1 MRLAEPI
8 ETTGMFWLP
17 EEPETRLPGVLRI
30 SETSEIMVELTGVIG
45 NPPSVFSNVGAAGT
59 PRSGDGDSDLARIV
73 GTVEKGGQITLDR
86 CFRQGG
92 KLVFPSGLFRSTF
105 HASLAFLGVEY
116 GKEEQVSFSEFS
128 FSVDGLDAWLSISG
142 IGKLEFEEGTEKTSG
157 SIRFHTPE
165 DISLTLSS
173 GDQLEFSFSLSFPN
187 VAISVAEM
195 AVKQT
200 SLVRVR
206 SERPQSVEYF
216 STIAVRLCNFL
227 SLALDQDVGIQSMT
241 GYLDQETDDGKG
253 WQHPVRAYAQFPPLI
268 DRSPSIRRH
277 RALFLFPAVA
287 DRIGDVVTKWFDS
300 YDTFAPALDLYFA
313 SRTQTQAYLETKALW
328 LAQALETLHRRSSD
342 ETEMPHEEFRER
354 IDLVIKSCPA
364 NIQDWVRE
372 KLQYENGLSF
382 KSRIERLVEPFASW
396 FGSNSSESEA
406 FIRRI
411 RDTRNYLTHYDAET
425 TKKRADRP
433 DELVALYREMEALL
447 QLHLLRLIGFD
458 HSSIGSLVEQNARLR
473 RKLNGGPATPEG

>member
-17 EEPETRLPGVLRI
+17 EQPETGLSGVLRI
-30 SETSEIMVELTGVIG
+30 SETSEITVEFAGVIA
-45 NPPSVFSNVGAAGT
+45 NPPSVFSRVGARAT
-59 PRSGDGDSDLARIV
+59 PRSGDRDSDLERIV
-73 GTVEKGGQITLDR
+73 GTVGKGGRITLDG
-86 CFRQGG
+86 CFRQSSNMV
-92 KLVFPSGLFRSTF
+92 LPSGLFRSTF
-105 HASLAFLGVEY
+105 YASLAFLGVEY
-116 GKEEQVSFSEFS
+116 AKKEQASFSEFS

-142 IGKLEFEEGTEKTSG
+142 IGELELEEGAENTSG
-157 SIRFHTPE
+157 SIRFHKPD
-165 DISLTLSS
+165 DIPLTLSS
-173 GDQLEFSFSLSFPN
+173 GDQLEFIFSLSFPN
-187 VAISVAEM
+187 VVIPVTEM

-216 STIAVRLCNFL
+216 SSIAVRLCNFL
-227 SLALDQDVGIQSMT
+227 SLALDEDVGIQSMT

-253 WQHPVRAYAQFPPLI
+253 WQHPVRVYGQFPPFI
-268 DRSPSIRRH
+268 DRSPSIQWH
-277 RALFLFPAVA
+277 RALFLYSDVA

-300 YDTFAPALDLYFA
+300 YETFAPALDLYFL
-313 SRTQTQAYLETKALW
+313 SRTQTQAYLHTKALW

-342 ETEMPHEEFRER
+342 ETEMPHEKFRER

-372 KLQYENGLSF
+372 KLQYANGLSF
-382 KSRIERLVEPFASW
+382 KSRIERLVEPFSSW
-396 FGSNSSESEA
+396 FGSNSSEREG

-411 RDTRNYLTHYDAET
+411 RDTRNYLTHYDPDT

-433 DELVALYREMEALL
+433 DELFALYREMEALL

>member
-17 EEPETRLPGVLRI
+17 GDPETRLRGVLRI
-30 SETSEIMVELTGVIG
+30 SETSEIMVELAGVIE
-45 NPPSVFSNVGAAGT
+45 NPPSVFSNVGAPAT
-59 PRSGDGDSDLARIV
+59 ARLGDGDSDLERIV
-73 GTVEKGGQITLDR
+73 GTVEKGGRITLDR

-92 KLVFPSGLFRSTF
+92 NLVLPSGLFRSTF

-142 IGKLEFEEGTEKTSG
+142 IGQLEFDEGTEKTSG
-157 SIRFHTPE
+157 SIRFHRPE

-173 GDQLEFSFSLSFPN
+173 GDQLEFSFSLSFQNGVIP
-187 VAISVAEM
+187 VTER

-216 STIAVRLCNFL
+216 STIAVRLCNLL
-227 SLALDQDVGIQSMT
+227 SLALDEDVGIQSMT
-241 GYLDQETDDGKG
+241 GYLDLETNDNKESG
-253 WQHPVRAYAQFPPLI
+253 HPVRVYSQFPPWI

-277 RALFLFPAVA
+277 RALFLFPDVA
-287 DRIGDVVTKWFDS
+287 DRIGDVMTKWFDS

-328 LAQALETLHRRSSD
+328 LAQALETLHRRSSQ
-342 ETEMPHEEFRER
+342 ETEMPREDFRAR
-354 IDLVIKSCPA
+354 IDLVKNSCPTD
-364 NIQDWVRE
+364 IQDWVWG
-372 KLQYENGLSF
+372 KLQYANRLSF
-382 KSRIERLVEPFASW
+382 KNRIERLVEPFASW
-396 FGSNSSESEA
+396 FGSNSSEREA
-406 FIRRI
+406 FIKSI
-411 RDTRNYLTHYDAET
+411 RDTRNYLTHYDAKA
-425 TKKRADRP
+425 TKGRADRP
-433 DELVALYREMEALL
+433 DDLFVLYGKMEALL
-447 QLHLLRLIGFD
+447 QLHLLSLIGFD
-458 HSSIGSLVEQNARLR
+458 DSSMGFLVEKNRRLR
-473 RKLNGGPATPEG
+473 RKLNG